1 MNEQNLIPMNARSQS
16 EARELG
22 RKGGI
27 ASGEARRER
36 AKFRELFEVALEEP
50 YFDVIEGKTDMTNA
64 QKIVMALIAKAQ
76 NGDVKAFAEIRNSV
90 GEMPVAR
97 AAVAMDKPSP
107 EAYAEVERLL
117 GLSDDDFDNEVGRG

>member
-1 MNEQNLIPMNARSQS
+1 MNEQNLIPMNERSQS

-36 AKFRELFEVALEEP
+36 AKFRELLEVALEEP
-50 YFDVIEGKTDMTNA
+50 YYDVIEGKTDMTNA
-64 QKIVMALIAKAQ
+64 QKVVMALIEKAQ
-76 NGDVKAFAEIRNSV
+76 KGDVKAFAEIRNTC

-97 AAVAMDKPSP
+97 ASVAMEKPSP

-117 GLSDDDFDNEVGRG
+117 GLYDDDNDAEVGRG

>member
-1 MNEQNLIPMNARSQS
+1 MNEQNLIPMNERSQS

-90 GEMPVAR
+90 GEMLRR
-97 AAVAMDKPSP
+97 AT
-107 EAYAEVERLL
+107 
-117 GLSDDDFDNEVGRG
+117 

>member
-1 MNEQNLIPMNARSQS
+1 VNEQNLIPMNERSQS

-27 ASGEARRER
+27 ASGESRRER
-36 AKFRELFEVALEEP
+36 AKFRELLEVALEEP

-76 NGDVKAFAEIRNSV
+76 GGDVKAFAEIRNSV

-117 GLSDDDFDNEVGRG
+117 GLYDDDTDAEVGRG